1 MLSAIPAHACT
12 RKCRS
17 NPLPAVPAAVY
28 RLPLMRKLLRI
39 LFLITILAL
48 AGVLAALFI
57 GDRLFNRTS
66 PAVRLVYEVHSP
78 GGGATPPLAEM
89 ADALKQRLD
98 SHDMRE
104 IVIRPQPASGGA
116 GDTPPR
122 IEVIAPATVPK
133 GDLKRVLQMG
143 GVLTFHILVED
154 QTEPGVREMFSRMQG
169 SGAGTKPQPDD
180 KLQWLPYGQAGAAPI
195 ESSFDGV
202 NYVLVYATPDK
213 SLTHQDPSR
222 SWSVVSA
229 QPTAL
234 QNGERAVAF
243 ELDKR
248 GARLFGDLT
257 GNNTGRMLAIVLDG
271 NVLSAPRVNGRIE
284 GHGII
289 AGGAGGFTQ
298 QETEYLTSTLNAGS
312 LPAKLSAEP
321 ISQEY
326 LSMTLGL
333 TPTTRFV
340 LEGSAAALAILACLL
355 WVARIL
361 LRRLRPTA
369 GEEMDRLL
377 KGDTN

>member
-17 NPLPAVPAAVY
+17 NPVPAVPAAVY
-28 RLPLMRKLLRI
+28 RLTLMRKLLRI
-39 LFLITILAL
+39 LFILTIIAL

-78 GGGATPPLAEM
+78 GGGAVPPLAEM
-89 ADALKQRLD
+89 AEALKQRLD

-104 IVIRPQPASGGA
+104 IVIQPQPAGT
-116 GDTPPR
+116 GDAPPR
-122 IEVIAPATVPK
+122 IEIIAPATVPK

-143 GVLTFHILVED
+143 GVLTFHVVVED
-154 QTEPGVREMFSRMQG
+154 EKEAGVREIFSRMQSG
-169 SGAGTKPQPDD
+169 GAGPKPQPGD
-180 KLQWLPYGQAGAAPI
+180 KLQWLPYGQSGAAPI
-195 ESSFDGV
+195 ESTFRGI

-213 SLTHQDPSR
+213 SMTHQDPSR
-222 SWSVVSA
+222 RWSVISA
-229 QPTAL
+229 RPVAQ

-271 NVLSAPRVNGRIE
+271 NVLSAPRVNSRIE

-289 AGGAGGFTQ
+289 AGGPGGFTQ
-298 QETEYLTSTLNAGS
+298 QETDYLVSTLNAGS
-312 LPAKLSAEP
+312 LPAKLSPDPVSED
-321 ISQEY
+321 Y
-326 LSMTLGL
+326 LTMTLGL
-333 TPTTRFV
+333 APATRTI
-340 LEGSAAALAILACLL
+340 LKTLAASLAGFACALLLAQII
-355 WVARIL
+355 R
-361 LRRLRPTA
+361 RRLRPTA
-369 GEEMDRLL
+369 AEEMERLL
-377 KGDTN
+377 SDDRA